1 MKGKELLESIDF
13 LQNLEINGDE
23 EIEIKLDIS
32 AKGINVD
39 FYVDDIFL
47 RTLITLKLNSLDKQH
62 LLCYYISVKRVGRK
76 NIATPKRIKIS
87 NSVPNSAH
95 KRENKKSWDSQKK
108 LLTFIQQ
115 YSIIK
120 SQRGSKQSKGSS
132 TQNG

>member
-47 RTLITLKLNSLDKQH
+47 RTLITLKLDKQH
-62 LLCYYISVKRVGRK
+62 SLCYYISVKRKRLSNLFNRNKITVG
-76 NIATPKRIKIS
+76 IGY
-87 NSVPNSAH
+87 H
-95 KRENKKSWDSQKK
+95 KCLVR
-108 LLTFIQQ
+108 L
-115 YSIIK
+115 
-120 SQRGSKQSKGSS
+120 G
-132 TQNG
+132 